1 LRGQIIRERIKRYNI
16 QCDLQ
21 GGVFAAET
29 EKQLHELKAQQAR
42 WEKWGNDKLELLDA
56 DGVREVVA
64 SDRYVGALLDKSGG
78 HIHPSTWRWGGGS
91 HPLAGGASSSS
102 PPSPASPRA
111 RLPWSRPPRGR

>member
-1 LRGQIIRERIKRYNI
+1 M
-16 QCDLQ
+16 
-21 GGVFAAET
+21 FAAET

-78 HIHPSTWRWGGGS
+78 HIHPQPG
-91 HPLAGGASSSS
+91 AGEAEAIRLQGARSSNS
-102 PPSPASPRA
+102 PPSSASPRA
-111 RLPWSRPPRGR
+111 RLRWSRPPRGGKGALRGGGRQRLSRQSGA